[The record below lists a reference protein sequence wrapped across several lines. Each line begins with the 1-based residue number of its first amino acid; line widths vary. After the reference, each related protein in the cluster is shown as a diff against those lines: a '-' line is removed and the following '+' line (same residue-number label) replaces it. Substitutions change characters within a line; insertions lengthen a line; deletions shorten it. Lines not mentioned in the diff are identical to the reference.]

1 MYQNEKDYPLTA
13 DLREYILSE
22 LPCGICVA
30 REDERLSILFAN
42 DNYYHMLGFSDAA
55 EASEHGLRGSMDYVD
70 APTRAEMISRIAGL
84 SEGQEQAIAL
94 EARILRSD
102 GSSAWTIIHAS
113 RIKSDPSLWICA
125 FMDITPQKRVEEELR
140 VREEAYRI
148 AVRQSDKLVLRY
160 HIAERTAYLPPES
173 AELFHKSIIYD
184 LPDFL
189 DQNNVINSESVDAGR
204 ELLSLIVSG
213 EQATG
218 SAVLQL
224 NLCCDLCEFE
234 WYRVAYSLIYDEE
247 HAPSQAVISL
257 QNVT

>member
-102 GSSAWTIIHAS
+102 GSSAWTESFTLRAS
-113 RIKSDPSLWICA
+113 KA
-125 FMDITPQKRVEEELR
+125 TQVMDLRVYGYNTTKTSRKELR
-140 VREEAYRI
+140 VREEA
-148 AVRQSDKLVLRY
+148 
-160 HIAERTAYLPPES
+160 
-173 AELFHKSIIYD
+173 
-184 LPDFL
+184 
-189 DQNNVINSESVDAGR
+189 
-204 ELLSLIVSG
+204 
-213 EQATG
+213 
-218 SAVLQL
+218 
-224 NLCCDLCEFE
+224 
-234 WYRVAYSLIYDEE
+234 
-247 HAPSQAVISL
+247 
-257 QNVT
+257 